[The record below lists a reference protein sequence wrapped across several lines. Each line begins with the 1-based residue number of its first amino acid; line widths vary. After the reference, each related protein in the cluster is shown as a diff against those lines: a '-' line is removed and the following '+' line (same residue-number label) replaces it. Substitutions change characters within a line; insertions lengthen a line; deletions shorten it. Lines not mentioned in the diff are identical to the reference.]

1 MEILLGKVMEKP
13 KDVTESEW
21 DVEELNFGQVKY
33 ACIDAFVSFLLGM
46 KIVSQVE

>member
-1 MEILLGKVMEKP
+1 MEKP

-21 DVEELNFGQVKY
+21 DVEELNFDLAKY

-46 KIVSQVE
+46 KIVSEFEWQ